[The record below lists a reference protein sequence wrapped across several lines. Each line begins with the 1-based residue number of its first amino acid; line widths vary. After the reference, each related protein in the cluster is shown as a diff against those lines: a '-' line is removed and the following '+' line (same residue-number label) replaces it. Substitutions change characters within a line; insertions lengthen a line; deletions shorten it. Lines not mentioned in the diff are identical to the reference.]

1 VPVAKEVTRAHVEAE
16 ISQLEPWVKLHAW
29 ELRWDASALQ
39 LTVAMRSKIDG
50 ECYVLEMALDDY
62 RALPPYIELIDS
74 ATGERGTRRCYPG
87 GGRGYFH
94 TMPVICAP
102 WSRKAY
108 SAHGGPHSDW
118 AMASW
123 ATYRP
128 NHAQLGDMLVL
139 LQELLDD
146 RSSYSG
152 RMAR

>member
-1 VPVAKEVTRAHVEAE
+1 MLVAKEVSQATVEAE
-16 ISQLEPWVKLHAW
+16 ISQLEPWIKAHGW
-29 ELRWDASALQ
+29 ELTWNAPGLRLM
-39 LTVAMRSKIDG
+39 VVMRSKVDG
-50 ECYVLEMALDDY
+50 ERYGFEMALDDY
-62 RALPPYIELIDS
+62 RALPPFIELVDPT
-74 ATGERGTRRCYPG
+74 TGERGTRRCYPG

-94 TMPVICAP
+94 NQPVICAP

-108 SAHGGPHSDW
+108 AAHGGPHADW

-123 ATYRP
+123 ASYRP
-128 NHAQLGDMLVL
+128 NHAQLGDMVVL